1 LALNGELGEAIAPF
15 LAYSIGLG
23 VPFMLTA
30 LAMGSIS
37 KGLKRLT
44 RYSYS
49 LKIGSWTAIDRV
61 NIVSLISG
69 GLLIVM
75 GVLIFTNLLTII
87 APSTPGIGN
96 L

>member
-1 LALNGELGEAIAPF
+1 LALNGAQGEAIAPF

-37 KGLKRLT
+37 KGLKKLT

-49 LKIGSWTAIDRV
+49 VKIGDWKAIDRV

-75 GVLIFTNLLTII
+75 GVLIFTNLLTLI